1 MPKTKITLTETI
13 VQSLEDMK
21 AVDVLV
27 LDVGKLTTITDQMI
41 IATGTSS
48 LHVKAIAKKII
59 EEAKQNKYYTIGTEG
74 MEQGQWVL
82 IDFGDA
88 IAHIMHTD
96 SRNYYQLE
104 KLWSIE
110 AKDFGEQV

>member
-1 MPKTKITLTETI
+1 MSKTKNTLTETI
-13 VQSLEDMK
+13 IQTMEDMK
-21 AVDVLV
+21 AVDVMV
-27 LDVGKLTTITDQMI
+27 LDVGKMTTITDQMI

-48 LHVKAIAKKII
+48 LHVKAIAKKIL
-59 EEAKQNKYYTIGTEG
+59 EEAKQKGFTTIGTEG

-88 IAHIMHTD
+88 IAHIMHPD

-110 AKDFGEQV
+110 TKDFGEQV